1 MAHRI
6 TFTVTRPN
14 AETAGYDG
22 GALTTAMEAAL
33 QVEQDAGRL
42 QSITTDT
49 DGLVT
54 TTVLT
59 YDSQA
64 SADAFTSNEDY
75 VAFSEDRNQY
85 NADNGITTSVD
96 IATV

>member
-14 AETAGYDG
+14 AETAGFSG

-33 QVEQDAGRL
+33 QAEQDAGRL

-59 YDSQA
+59 YDSEA
-64 SADAFTSNEDY
+64 SANTFATNSDY
-75 VAFSEDRNQY
+75 IAFSEARNQY
-85 NADNGITTSVD
+85 NADNGIVTNVVTEEV
-96 IATV
+96 